1 MKGDSFSNASASAD
15 FIVGFVEVASTREHC
30 FALTADVPFKEF
42 RVKVTSLVV
51 DSGHRRKGIASLLL
65 SACARQSLIWSGCT
79 ELFLEVRNE
88 NEGARL
94 FYDKMGFKECLGESC
109 FNRSLQPLLSYSR
122 ITILTTSSQIDRR
135 VSFFIAGA
143 KGLVDKGNENV
154 TLYILKNAS

>member
-1 MKGDSFSNASASAD
+1 VATTKGDSFSNASASAD

-88 NEGARL
+88 NQGARL

-109 FNRSLQPLLSYSR
+109 SIDIFNHIYLTRKLLSSPLHLKAIGSYHFSLQVLKA
-122 ITILTTSSQIDRR
+122 SSIR
-135 VSFFIAGA
+135 AM
-143 KGLVDKGNENV
+143 K
-154 TLYILKNAS
+154 T